1 MRHLLRPDKYIQ
13 QLIAPIFDTD
23 RTKEIFHVNPTII
36 PVREE
41 VDQVKVY
48 VYHYNSSELQ
58 SFELDSVEECF
69 EFRDKPGN
77 TWINIDGIRKDD
89 VEKVSLHFGI
99 HNLLV
104 EDILSISQRPKM
116 DEIDNVLYCLLNMLY
131 FNKHKHAVEPEQISI
146 ALGENFVITFQED
159 ATRDVFNNVRERLKL
174 NHSKIRQS
182 GVDYLCYSL
191 LDMIVDHYFVVMEQL
206 GERMEQLE
214 EEIVKR
220 SNNRSLAR
228 INSLRKELIVLKRNV
243 TPVREIVNGIIRSES
258 ELLEDRTTKYFKDVY
273 DHIMQANELAENYRD
288 MMNSLQ
294 DLYISKVNL
303 KMNEVMKVMAVVTSL
318 LAPATVI
325 GGVFGMNFD
334 VIPYLHQQWGF
345 YLAVGSMLFIP
356 LVMLIFFKR
365 RGWF

>member
-1 MRHLLRPDKYIQ
+1 MRPDKYLKN
-13 QLIAPIFDTD
+13 LILPIFDTE
-23 RTKEIFHVNPTII
+23 RTKEIFHVNPTILPI
-36 PVREE
+36 REE
-41 VDQVKVY
+41 VDRVRVF
-48 VYHYNSSELQ
+48 VYHYDAQELQ
-58 SFELDSVEECF
+58 SFELNSVEECY

-77 TWINIDGIRKDD
+77 TWINIDGIRKVD
-89 VEKVSLHFGI
+89 VEKICTHFGI

-104 EDILSISQRPKM
+104 EDILSIGQRPKM

-131 FNKHKHAVEPEQISI
+131 FNKTKHSVEPEQISI
-146 ALGENFVITFQED
+146 ALGNHFVITFQED
-159 ATRDVFNNVRERLKL
+159 ASRDVFNSVRERLKL

-182 GVDYLCYSL
+182 SVDYLCYSL

-273 DHIMQANELAENYRD
+273 DHIMQANDLAENYRD

-325 GGVFGMNFD
+325 GGIFGMNFD
-334 VIPYLHQQWGF
+334 VIPYLHQEWGF
-345 YLAVGSMLFIP
+345 WLAVGSMLFIP